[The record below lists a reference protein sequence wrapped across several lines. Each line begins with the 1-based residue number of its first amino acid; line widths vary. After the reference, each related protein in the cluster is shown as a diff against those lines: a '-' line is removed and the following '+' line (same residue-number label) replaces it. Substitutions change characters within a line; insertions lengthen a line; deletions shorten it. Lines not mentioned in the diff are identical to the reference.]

1 MVFIQAL
8 PTNNCYLG
16 APGDESSTD
25 IAQYDE
31 SLPSYDD
38 PAADSLAGYA
48 NGDGAGAA
56 GSNPAGIQLLHW
68 LDFETVY
75 L

>member
-1 MVFIQAL
+1 MVFIQAFQ
-8 PTNNCYLG
+8 TIICYLG

-56 GSNPAGIQLLHW
+56 GSNPAGIELL
-68 LDFETVY
+68 D
-75 L
+75 